1 MPGNK
6 NSYKSLKKI
15 SINSKDYNY
24 YSLKEAEKNGLKG
37 IGKLPKS
44 LKVLLE
50 NLLRYEDGLSVTQS
64 QIESIKEWLKTK
76 KSKTEIAYR
85 PARVLLQ
92 DYTGIPA
99 VADLAAMREA
109 VKEKNKDP
117 NTINPLLSLIHI

>member
-1 MPGNK
+1 MTPGNK

-15 SINSKDYNY
+15 SINSQDYNY

-109 VKEKNKDP
+109 VKEKTK
-117 NTINPLLSLIHI
+117 IQIQLILYQQ

>member
-1 MPGNK
+1 MTPGNK

-64 QIESIKEWLKTK
+64 QIVSIKEWLKTK

-85 PARVLLQ
+85 HARVL
-92 DYTGIPA
+92 
-99 VADLAAMREA
+99 
-109 VKEKNKDP
+109 
-117 NTINPLLSLIHI
+117 LLSLIHI